1 MSWDPDG
8 IVVGDAF
15 REYVEK
21 SRESASDGD
30 KVHSDK
36 MTQTDSGTFGG
47 VA

>member
-1 MSWDPDG
+1 MSWDPTG
-8 IVVGDAF
+8 IVVSDAF

-21 SRESASDGD
+21 LRESASDGD

-36 MTQTDSGTFGG
+36 MNQTDSGSFGG